1 MNVIF
6 LLQSLAVRGGIERTL
21 TDKAN
26 YLASRGHQVTMVTYE
41 QGQHRLAFSLD
52 KRVCVEDLDCRFF
65 TLYRFSIIKR
75 LYKMWKM
82 KRRFSFKWNAFVDK
96 LNPDVVVMT
105 TFADKFRK
113 EIMSVSGRT
122 KIVIESHTAFVHDYQ
137 SDNLFRKYYLKRDL
151 YYIKKCDLL
160 LTLTQGDTEC
170 WRKIVNNVVSVP
182 NPVTFYCE
190 EVNALNKETGRI
202 ISVGRLHSVKRFD
215 RLIES
220 FSLISSKYP
229 SWHIDIFGGGNEK
242 EELMMLI
249 EKKGLKSKITIHDP
263 TDDIYQEY
271 QRSQFL
277 VMSSD
282 YEGFSLVIIEA
293 MACGIPTV
301 STDCPFGPSEII
313 SDGETGLLS
322 KMDAQD
328 LADKMEWMIT
338 HEQERE
344 EMGRKAHLA
353 AAKYKK
359 EVVMKQWE
367 KAYMSVVK

>member
-1 MNVIF
+1 MNIIF

-26 YLASRGHQVTMVTYE
+26 CLAVQGHQVTMVTYE

-170 WRKIVNNVVSVP
+170 WRKIVNNVACVP

-301 STDCPFGPSEII
+301 STDCPFGPSEFI